1 MFDMYWFSS
10 GTPTYLIEMMHKFDV
25 MPSEIGEG
33 LDAIRPE
40 FDAPTE
46 NMASLT
52 PLLYQSGYMTIK
64 DYDSEYGIYH
74 LGIPNKEIQ
83 MAIQRLIKIVEN
95 Q

>member
-1 MFDMYWFSS
+1 
-10 GTPTYLIEMMHKFDV
+10 
-25 MPSEIGEG
+25 
-33 LDAIRPE
+33 
-40 FDAPTE
+40 
-46 NMASLT
+46 
-52 PLLYQSGYMTIK
+52 MTIK